1 MAKRDYYEVLGVKK
15 DASEEE
21 IKKAY
26 RKLAMK
32 LHPDHNPGNKQAE
45 EKFKEVNEAYAVLS
59 DKEKRRQYDQIGPSG
74 FGQRFSQE
82 DIFRGFDI
90 NDLFKDLGFSTQ
102 DVFSHIFGGGRR
114 GGGRSRVQ
122 YGNFEDLF
130 GQRGG
135 PNPHDP
141 HQDPFA
147 GGGYRAQEPMGA
159 KGQDIESE
167 LNLTFQEAA
176 AGGSKKIRFNKGGR
190 MEEIT
195 VKIPPGIESGKKLRL
210 AGKGMEGH
218 GGLPPGDLY
227 LKVNVAEHPLF
238 KREGKS
244 DIVIDREIKISE
256 ALLGTTIEV
265 PTLDGSKLVKVP
277 PGTQSNSRIR
287 LKGFGLPRVQGG
299 GKGEEY
305 VRILIRYPKNLTEKQ
320 RRVAEDLKK
329 EGL

>member
-1 MAKRDYYEVLGVKK
+1 MAKRDYYEVLGTKK

-45 EKFKEVNEAYAVLS
+45 EQFKEVNEAYAVLS

-90 NDLFKDLGFSTQ
+90 SDLFKDLGFSTN

-114 GGGRSRVQ
+114 GGGRTRVQ
-122 YGNFEDLF
+122 YGNVGDLF
-130 GQRGG
+130 GQRGR
-135 PNPHDP
+135 
-141 HQDPFA
+141 Q
-147 GGGYRAQEPMGA
+147 GGGYQDPEAFSGGGYQAQEPMAGR
-159 KGQDIESE
+159 GQDIESE

-176 AGGSKKIRFNKGGR
+176 TGGSKKIKFNKGGK

-195 VKIPPGIESGKKLRL
+195 IKIPPGIESGKKLRL
-210 AGKGMEGH
+210 TGKGVEGY
-218 GGLPPGDLY
+218 GGVPPGDLY
-227 LKVNVAEHPLF
+227 LKVNVAEHPIF

-244 DIVIDREIKISE
+244 DIVIDREIKISD

-287 LKGFGLPRVQGG
+287 LKGFGLPRLHGG

-305 VRILIRYPKNLTEKQ
+305 VRIIIRYPKNMTEKQ
-320 RRVAEDLKK
+320 KKITEELRK